1 MRETAVNLLNQITGV
16 CKRNGESLST
26 VLGECCSLIGKPGQD
41 AREVVSNVFDSVVQ
55 EKGIRTA
62 FSKLLSEGSV
72 DGESAPDWVYLLF
85 KVKSRISGSAWQDL
99 TIISQNWE
107 GQG

>member
-16 CKRNGESLST
+16 CKCNGESLST
-26 VLGECCSLIGKPGQD
+26 VLGECCSLTGKPGQD

-55 EKGIRTA
+55 EKGITTA
-62 FSKLLSEGSV
+62 FSKLLSEGRV
-72 DGESAPDWVYLLF
+72 DQWRECARLGL
-85 KVKSRISGSAWQDL
+85 KDL
-99 TIISQNWE
+99 TIISRNWE

>member
-26 VLGECCSLIGKPGQD
+26 VLGECCSLTGKPGQD
-41 AREVVSNVFDSVVQ
+41 AQEVVSNVFDSVVQ
-55 EKGIRTA
+55 EKGITTA
-62 FSKLLSEGSV
+62 FSKLLSERRV

-85 KVKSRISGSAWQDL
+85 KLKSRISDSAWQDL

>member
-26 VLGECCSLIGKPGQD
+26 VLGECCSLTGKPGQD

-62 FSKLLSEGSV
+62 FSKLLSEGV

-85 KVKSRISGSAWQDL
+85 KLRQCLAGPDNYL
-99 TIISQNWE
+99 TKLGRAGVS
-107 GQG
+107 

>member
-26 VLGECCSLIGKPGQD
+26 VLGECCSLTGKPGQD

-55 EKGIRTA
+55 EKGITTA
-62 FSKLLSEGSV
+62 FSKLLSEGRV

-85 KVKSRISGSAWQDL
+85 KLKSR
-99 TIISQNWE
+99 T
-107 GQG
+107 